1 MRTPGSSPAVINP
14 PVEQSQSKRSNRCE
28 HQDRTPPRSRDQA
41 PLKACFRASRNNDE
55 PRPEQQFQSQG
66 VVPALFPER
75 FSPKDLFCQ
84 VQLRQRANTSNGA
97 WNMQVQAYM
106 HPAPLHLFAANT
118 RLAEQALHLSKRA
131 GANPNS
137 SNSAHNRVVQAVQ
150 RSFQSDSRY
159 HQLVNQTSTSSK

>member
-1 MRTPGSSPAVINP
+1 VRTPGSKPTEIKQTPPWSNP
-14 PVEQSQSKRSNRCE
+14 NPTQRSNRCE
-28 HQDRTPPRSRDQA
+28 HQDQTPLRSRDQA

-55 PRPEQQFQSQG
+55 PRPEQQF
-66 VVPALFPER
+66 PPKER

-84 VQLRQRANTSNGA
+84 VQLRPRANTSNGA
-97 WNMQVQAYM
+97 WNMQVQACM

-159 HQLVNQTSTSSK
+159 HQLVNQTSISSK

>member
-1 MRTPGSSPAVINP
+1 MTNRVNTRIKANRDQTNP
-14 PVEQSQSKRSNRCE
+14 PVEQSQSQRSNRSKDLD
-28 HQDRTPPRSRDQA
+28 QTPPRSNQT

-55 PRPEQQFQSQG
+55 PRPEQQF
-66 VVPALFPER
+66 PPKER

-84 VQLRQRANTSNGA
+84 VQLRPRANTSNGA
-97 WNMQVQAYM
+97 WNMQVQACM

-159 HQLVNQTSTSSK
+159 HQLVNQTSISSK

>member
-1 MRTPGSSPAVINP
+1 MQI
-14 PVEQSQSKRSNRCE
+14 
-28 HQDRTPPRSRDQA
+28 
-41 PLKACFRASRNNDE
+41 LAC
-55 PRPEQQFQSQG
+55 
-66 VVPALFPER
+66 
-75 FSPKDLFCQ
+75 
-84 VQLRQRANTSNGA
+84 
-97 WNMQVQAYM
+97 M

-159 HQLVNQTSTSSK
+159 HQLVNQTNFL